1 MSVNSPTTSG
11 GATAWWR
18 LGGAL
23 GLAWFVLFFIG
34 GVILHGT
41 PLPYDEPIQQARQYF
56 QNNAQAYLVGDYIV
70 RLGFVFGFLPFV
82 AALQSRLGATESE
95 PRILSRLIFGAGLA
109 TFVVG
114 DASKFFL
121 NAVALAGGSPEIS
134 DSTLRTLLYLD
145 SVSIATIG
153 APAALMVFAASWLI
167 WTRRALWRWIAVL
180 GAVAGV
186 LLVLGAAFPLE
197 HRSVGVLFGVR
208 FAGFIALAF
217 FVVASSLNMLFGRGT
232 ARAATK
238 EKRETHTAG
247 AA

>member
-1 MSVNSPTTSG
+1 VSVNRPTTSG
-11 GATAWWR
+11 GPTRRWR

-23 GLAWFVLFFIG
+23 GLAWFVLFVIG
-34 GVILHGT
+34 GFILHGT
-41 PLPYDEPIQQARQYF
+41 PLAYDEPIQQAREYF
-56 QNNAQAYLVGDYIV
+56 QNNAQTYLVGDYIV

-153 APAALMVFAASWLI
+153 APAALMGFAASWLI
-167 WTRRALWRWIAVL
+167 WTGRALWRWIAVL
-180 GAVAGV
+180 SA
-186 LLVLGAAFPLE
+186 GAAGSTGLGPALPLDAP
-197 HRSVGVLFGVR
+197 SGGILFGGR
-208 FAGFIALAF
+208 FAGPIAPAF
-217 FVVASSLNMLFGRGT
+217 SVVAISLNMLFGRGT

-238 EKRETHTAG
+238 
-247 AA
+247 

>member
-1 MSVNSPTTSG
+1 MNEGTTLEGSRGVNERSVNSPTTSG

-41 PLPYDEPIQQARQYF
+41 PLPYDETIQRAREYF

-82 AALQSRLGATESE
+82 AALQSRLGVTESH

-153 APAALMVFAASWLI
+153 APAPLTVFSASWLI
-167 WTRRALWRWIAVL
+167 GTRRALWRW
-180 GAVAGV
+180 VAG
-186 LLVLGAAFPLE
+186 P
-197 HRSVGVLFGVR
+197 RSVGPG
-208 FAGFIALAF
+208 
-217 FVVASSLNMLFGRGT
+217 SLGAWAARSLR
-232 ARAATK
+232 ARAGG
-238 EKRETHTAG
+238 ELV
-247 AA
+247 

>member
-1 MSVNSPTTSG
+1 MSVNSPTTSD

-41 PLPYDEPIQQARQYF
+41 PLAYDEPILQAREYF

-95 PRILSRLIFGAGLA
+95 PRILPRLIFGAGLA

-121 NAVALAGGSPEIS
+121 NAVALAGGS
-134 DSTLRTLLYLD
+134 LD
-145 SVSIATIG
+145 TSMSKV
-153 APAALMVFAASWLI
+153 
-167 WTRRALWRWIAVL
+167 
-180 GAVAGV
+180 
-186 LLVLGAAFPLE
+186 
-197 HRSVGVLFGVR
+197 
-208 FAGFIALAF
+208 
-217 FVVASSLNMLFGRGT
+217 
-232 ARAATK
+232 
-238 EKRETHTAG
+238 
-247 AA
+247 

>member
-23 GLAWFVLFFIG
+23 GLAWFVLLFIG
-34 GVILHGT
+34 GVILPGT
-41 PLPYDEPIQQARQYF
+41 ALAYDEPIQQAREYF
-56 QNNAQAYLVGDYIV
+56 QNNAQASRVGDCIV
-70 RLGFVFGFLPFV
+70 LLGFVFGFLPFV
-82 AALQSRLGATESE
+82 AALQSRLGATESD
-95 PRILSRLIFGAGLA
+95 PRILPRLIFGAGLA

-134 DSTLRTLLYLD
+134 DSTLRALLYLD

-167 WTRRALWRWIAVL
+167 WTRRALGRGIAVR
-180 GAVAGV
+180 GGGAGV
-186 LLVLGAAFPLE
+186 FVVLGAAFPLVKPAVGGLVGGRFVE
-197 HRSVGVLFGVR
+197 GRGRALVGV
-208 FAGFIALAF
+208 AG
-217 FVVASSLNMLFGRGT
+217 SWSLS
-232 ARAATK
+232 
-238 EKRETHTAG
+238 
-247 AA
+247 

>member
-11 GATAWWR
+11 GASGWWR
-18 LGGAL
+18 LGGGL

-41 PLPYDEPIQQARQYF
+41 PLAYDEPIQQAREYF

-153 APAALMVFAASWLI
+153 APAALLVFAASWLI
-167 WTRRALWRWIAVL
+167 WTRRALWRWVARL
-180 GAVAGV
+180 GAGAGV
-186 LLVLGAAFPLE
+186 LLVLGGAFPLG
-197 HRSVGVLFGVR
+197 HRSVGILFRVR
-208 FAGFIALAF
+208 FAGFLALSFF
-217 FVVASSLNMLFGRGT
+217 FVPRLPHLPFRPGT
-232 ARAATK
+232 APRA
-238 EKRETHTAG
+238 
-247 AA
+247 